1 MESNNSEFIYQ
12 VLTKELN
19 KLGDIYL
26 KLSDDIQ
33 KINIET
39 SKLDGLETTLDE
51 LVSWKSDFEKTIT
64 LSDIS
69 NLKSNSSEI
78 SDLKKDIAA
87 LKATSELKDS
97 QIKDLNKEV
106 IDLKEFKIRAT
117 TIGYVV
123 AFLYGLAMTIIGWVV
138 S

>member
-1 MESNNSEFIYQ
+1 

-97 QIKDLNKEV
+97 QIKDLGKEV

>member
-26 KLSDDIQ
+26 RLSDDIQ

-39 SKLDGLETTLDE
+39 SKLDGFEATLDE
-51 LVSWKSDFEKTIT
+51 LISWKSDFEKTIT
-64 LSDIS
+64 LSDITH
-69 NLKSNSSEI
+69 LKSNSSEI
-78 SDLKKDIAA
+78 SDLKKDVAT
-87 LKATSELKDS
+87 LKATSDLKDAH
-97 QIKDLNKEV
+97 IKDLNKEV

-123 AFLYGLAMTIIGWVV
+123 AFLYGLAMTIMGWFV